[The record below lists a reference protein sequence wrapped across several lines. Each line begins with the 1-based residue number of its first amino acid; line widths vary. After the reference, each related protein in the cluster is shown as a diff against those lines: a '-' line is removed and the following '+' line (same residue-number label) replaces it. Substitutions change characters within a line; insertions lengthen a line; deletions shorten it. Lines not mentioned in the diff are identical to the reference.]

1 MAQEGV
7 VFGGRGVAR
16 EGWSG
21 AWGQIRRKR
30 VFDVVVGAILLALG
44 SPLFALIGLAI
55 KLDSRGSVFF
65 RQVRI
70 GARPRLSD
78 GSVVWDI
85 RQFSVFKFR
94 SMRAASDESIH
105 AAHVRAFVEGRLDP
119 SHGSFKL
126 QDDDRITRVGRVLRR
141 TSLDELPQL
150 INVVRGEMSLVGP
163 RPVPPYEV
171 DLYEDWQMERLS
183 AMPGV
188 TGAWQVSG
196 QGRVTFDEMIRMD
209 IDYVR
214 RHSFLGDLKLLAQT
228 VPAILSGA
236 GAE

>member
-1 MAQEGV
+1 MAQESV
-7 VFGGRGVAR
+7 VFSGRGVEHER
-16 EGWSG
+16 RNGV
-21 AWGQIRRKR
+21 WGRIRRKR
-30 VFDVVVGAILLALG
+30 VFDIVAAGILLVLA
-44 SPLFALIGLAI
+44 SPLFVVIGLAI
-55 KLDSRGSVFF
+55 MLDSKGPIFF
-65 RQVRI
+65 RQMRI
-70 GARPRLSD
+70 GARPRRAE

-94 SMRAASDESIH
+94 SMRAASDESVH
-105 AAHVRAFVEGRLDP
+105 AAHVKAFVEGKLEP

-126 QDDDRITRVGRVLRR
+126 QDDDRITPVGRVLRR

-171 DLYEDWQMERLS
+171 ELYEDWQMERLS
-183 AMPGV
+183 AMPGI

-196 QGRVTFDEMIRMD
+196 RGRVTFDEMIRMD
-209 IDYVR
+209 IEYVR
-214 RHSFLGDLKLLAQT
+214 HHSFWGDLKLLAQT
-228 VPAILSGA
+228 LPAALTGE